1 MYLHFL
7 FELPGQYLIATS
19 YLFALIQ
26 ILAPLLDRFQ
36 AGARPHSFRPSNG
49 YAGGIHPNVPQNGWK
64 SQSASLVKRSWEDP
78 SAFMR

>member
-7 FELPGQYLIATS
+7 FELPGQYLLATS
-19 YLFALIQ
+19 YLLPLIQ
-26 ILAPLLDRFQ
+26 ILPPFPDQFR
-36 AGARPHSFRPSNG
+36 AGSRLHSLRPSSG

-64 SQSASLVKRSWEDP
+64 SQSASLVKHSWEDP